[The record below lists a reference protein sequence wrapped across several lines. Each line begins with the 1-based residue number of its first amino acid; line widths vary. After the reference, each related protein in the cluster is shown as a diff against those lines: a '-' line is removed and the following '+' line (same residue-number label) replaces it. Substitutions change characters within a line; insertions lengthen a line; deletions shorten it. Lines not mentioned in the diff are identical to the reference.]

1 MTANARLP
9 AYLSGGAKKL
19 LIGGERVESSSG
31 ETFPTLNPST
41 GETVAQLASGDA
53 RDIDRAVKA
62 ARAAFEGPWSRFKP
76 AERQRLL
83 LKLAELV
90 EREAED
96 LALLDTLEMGR
107 PITDS
112 VRLGAF
118 TARGL
123 RYFSGAGMCIH
134 GRTLLNSYPVE
145 EQSYTLKEPVGVVGA
160 IIPWNGPL
168 FSAAWKIAPA
178 LATGCTVVLK
188 PAEDGSLTPLRF
200 AELCL
205 EAGVPP
211 GVVNVVTGFGAAGAA
226 LAEHP
231 DVDKISFTGSVE
243 TGQKIIRASAGTV
256 KKVTMELGGKSP
268 NIVFADADLQA
279 AAAGSANA
287 VFSNCG
293 QVCSAG
299 TRLFVE
305 QPVYNEFI
313 ERVADAGRRLRV
325 GVSTDPTTEL
335 GPIVSQRQL
344 ERVTSYLRIGVEEG
358 AQIVSG
364 GKRLTDGALAK
375 GNFVAPTVFSKVK
388 DTMRIA
394 QEEIFGPV
402 ICALPFESVDEVIA
416 RANNT
421 RFGLAAGVW
430 TRDINKAHRAIKR
443 LRAGS
448 VWVNQYQ
455 VMDPNVPFGGYK
467 MSGYGREGGLEH
479 LESYLNI
486 KGVWIRTE

>member
-1 MTANARLP
+1 MLLRL
-9 AYLSGGAKKL
+9 A
-19 LIGGERVESSSG
+19 
-31 ETFPTLNPST
+31 
-41 GETVAQLASGDA
+41 D
-53 RDIDRAVKA
+53 
-62 ARAAFEGPWSRFKP
+62 
-76 AERQRLL
+76 
-83 LKLAELV
+83 LV
-90 EREAED
+90 EQESQD
-96 LALLDTLEMGR
+96 LALIDTLEMGR
-107 PITDS
+107 PISDS
-112 VRLGAF
+112 VRVGAIVV
-118 TARGL
+118 RGL
-123 RYFSGAGMCIH
+123 RYFAGAGMCIH
-134 GRTLLNSYPVE
+134 GKTLLNSYPVE

-200 AELCL
+200 AELCQ
-205 EAGVPP
+205 EAGAPP
-211 GVVNVVTGFGAAGAA
+211 GAA
-226 LAEHP
+226 LSEHP
-231 DVDKISFTGSVE
+231 DVDKISFTGSCE
-243 TGQKIIRASAGTV
+243 TGQKIIKASAGTV

-268 NIVFADADLQA
+268 NIVFADADLDA
-279 AAAGSANA
+279 AVAGSANA

-305 QPVYNEFI
+305 RGVYDEFI
-313 ERVADAGRRLRV
+313 ERVAEVGRRLRV
-325 GVSTDPTTEL
+325 GISTDPATQL

-358 AQIVSG
+358 ARVVSG
-364 GKRLTDGALAK
+364 GTRLTEGALAK
-375 GNFVAPTVFSKVK
+375 GNFVAPTVFTKVQA
-388 DTMRIA
+388 TMRIA

-402 ICALPFESVDEVIA
+402 ICALSFDSVDEVIA

-430 TRDINKAHRAIKR
+430 TRDITKAHRAIR
-443 LRAGS
+443 RIRAGS

-467 MSGYGREGGLEH
+467 MSGYGREGGMEH
-479 LESYLNI
+479 LESYLNT